1 MLFREP
7 VPGLGGTDVRFFFF
21 FQACHIF
28 FLSRRIKADERQQ
41 PGRQTD
47 TSSFL
52 KTSLLLFKWNF
63 TPLLACGNVLFT
75 TRTAVPY

>member
-1 MLFREP
+1 MLFCEP
-7 VPGLGGTDVRFFFF
+7 MPGLGGTDVRFFSKHVTFL
-21 FQACHIF
+21 
-28 FLSRRIKADERQQ
+28 LSRRIKAIERQQ
-41 PGRQTD
+41 PGRQAD

-75 TRTAVPY
+75 TRIAVPY